1 MRNFLC
7 EATGVNCT
15 DPRCKRGSCIMEQ
28 EIAKAVTEAPRSR
41 TSGDP
46 VMTLA
51 PLASWSARRSRAGAS
66 TGRNDPRAGS
76 PKPSAER
83 EERIVR
89 ELIIAVAVAVALALA
104 PLSAKAEERNAAQ
117 RGINNDPLNV
127 YWALYR
133 SKNADPE
140 VRLRASE
147 LFSGIVFALGYA
159 NASLNGDN
167 RAPLYCQP
175 EKLFLNV
182 GQHID
187 MLQRWVRDQKAQ
199 MPDGGLHR

>member
-1 MRNFLC
+1 
-7 EATGVNCT
+7 
-15 DPRCKRGSCIMEQ
+15 
-28 EIAKAVTEAPRSR
+28 
-41 TSGDP
+41 
-46 VMTLA
+46 
-51 PLASWSARRSRAGAS
+51 
-66 TGRNDPRAGS
+66 
-76 PKPSAER
+76 
-83 EERIVR
+83 VR
-89 ELIIAVAVAVALALA
+89 KLIIAVAVALA
-104 PLSAKAEERNAAQ
+104 PLNAKAEERSAAQ

-159 NASLNGDN
+159 NASLIGNN

-199 MPDGGLHR
+199 MRDGGLYIDNMSVAMAMLMALKDTFPCDQKGRR

>member
-1 MRNFLC
+1 MN
-7 EATGVNCT
+7 
-15 DPRCKRGSCIMEQ
+15 
-28 EIAKAVTEAPRSR
+28 AK
-41 TSGDP
+41 
-46 VMTLA
+46 
-51 PLASWSARRSRAGAS
+51 WSAGDEA
-66 TGRNDPRAGS
+66 
-76 PKPSAER
+76 
-83 EERIVR
+83 RIVR
-89 ELIIAVAVAVALALA
+89 VFMIAVAVALALA
-104 PLSAKAEERNAAQ
+104 PLSAKAEERSAAQ

-133 SKNADPE
+133 SKSAPE

-175 EKLFLNV
+175 EKLFLSV

-187 MLQRWVRDQKAQ
+187 MLQRWVRDQKGQ
-199 MPDGGLHR
+199 MSDAGVYIDNMSVAMAIL

>member
-1 MRNFLC
+1 
-7 EATGVNCT
+7 VN
-15 DPRCKRGSCIMEQ
+15 
-28 EIAKAVTEAPRSR
+28 AK
-41 TSGDP
+41 
-46 VMTLA
+46 
-51 PLASWSARRSRAGAS
+51 WSA
-66 TGRNDPRAGS
+66 
-76 PKPSAER
+76 EH

-89 ELIIAVAVAVALALA
+89 ELIIAVAVALALA

-182 GQHID
+182 GQDID

-199 MPDGGLHR
+199 MPDGGSYIDNMPVAMAMLLALKDTFPCDQKGGRSR

>member
-1 MRNFLC
+1 MR
-7 EATGVNCT
+7 
-15 DPRCKRGSCIMEQ
+15 K
-28 EIAKAVTEAPRSR
+28 
-41 TSGDP
+41 
-46 VMTLA
+46 
-51 PLASWSARRSRAGAS
+51 
-66 TGRNDPRAGS
+66 
-76 PKPSAER
+76 
-83 EERIVR
+83 
-89 ELIIAVAVAVALALA
+89 LIIAVAVALALA
-104 PLSAKAEERNAAQ
+104 PLSAKAEERNATQ
-117 RGINNDPLNV
+117 RGINNDPLIV

-147 LFSGIVFALGYA
+147 LFSGIVFALMHA

-199 MPDGGLHR
+199 TPGAEFDKYIDNLPVAMAMLLALKDTFPCDQKGGRSR

>member
-1 MRNFLC
+1 ML
-7 EATGVNCT
+7 
-15 DPRCKRGSCIMEQ
+15 K
-28 EIAKAVTEAPRSR
+28 
-41 TSGDP
+41 
-46 VMTLA
+46 
-51 PLASWSARRSRAGAS
+51 
-66 TGRNDPRAGS
+66 
-76 PKPSAER
+76 
-83 EERIVR
+83 
-89 ELIIAVAVAVALALA
+89 LIIAVAMALALA
-104 PLSAKAEERNAAQ
+104 ALSAKAEERNAAQ

-127 YWALYR
+127 FWALYR

-140 VRLRASE
+140 VRLRATE

-159 NASLNGDN
+159 NANLKGDN

-199 MPDGGLHR
+199 TPGAEFGQYIENLPVAMAMLLALKETFPCDQKGRDGNAR